1 MRHQATTDHGT
12 VVRADQ
18 AALVVDPDGSF
29 SLLLP
34 DLPVDVEASL
44 GHALIAAIA
53 VKMNDPEWVEGML
66 ADLQAA
72 NSNFK
77 GRGHAGALIGRQQF
91 EGTLSPTS

>member
-1 MRHQATTDHGT
+1 MSHKIATDHGT

-34 DLPVDVEASL
+34 DVPTDAEASL
-44 GHALIAAIA
+44 GHALITAIA
-53 VKMNDPEWVEGML
+53 VKMNDPEWVESML

-72 NSNFK
+72 SSK
-77 GRGHAGALIGRQQF
+77 MKAH
-91 EGTLSPTS
+91 